1 MEEAKRCPHCLAE
14 NTPDAAI
21 CTRCGAE
28 MDAQNAPHQLPV
40 GALLAGRYRVGCC
53 IGEGGFGITYA
64 GWDETLDMKVAVKE
78 YYPAGNVN
86 RYNTQSLSVEPTN
99 AESGAFSSTAARAF
113 WTRRGRWRNLRT
125 RRTSSACAT
134 AFLKTTPPTSSWNFS
149 RAKA

>member
-1 MEEAKRCPHCLAE
+1 MEEARRCPHCMAE
-14 NTPDAAI
+14 NTPDAAV
-21 CTRCGAE
+21 CTRCGAG
-28 MDAQNAPHQLPV
+28 MDAQNAPHQLLV

-99 AESGAFSSTAARAF
+99 AESGAFFRARPHALSGRGADAGEICVLGEH
-113 WTRRGRWRNLRT
+113 RR
-125 RRTSSACAT
+125 
-134 AFLKTTPPTSSWNFS
+134 
-149 RAKA
+149 RARLLF

>member
-1 MEEAKRCPHCLAE
+1 MEEARRCPHCRAE

-21 CTRCGAE
+21 CTCCGAE

-40 GALLAGRYRVGCC
+40 GALLAGRYRVGGC

-86 RYNTQSLSVEPTN
+86 PITHSRSRSSRQMRR
-99 AESGAFSSTAARAF
+99 AAHFSSAAARAF

-125 RRTSSACAT
+125 RQTSSVCAT

-149 RAKA
+149 RARA